1 MKLSE
6 VKSTNSK
13 KLSPLFKLE
22 RNLNYKALIIFSLVA
37 GILLFINIAL
47 FPMMDSVLKGMAKYF
62 EGNPEL
68 QEVVESLGN
77 MSIGTYFSA
86 QASQAWVFI
95 GAIYAGFLGCRLI
108 NSNFKDGS
116 YEMLYTQ
123 NISRTKIVVNKLL
136 RLVINVVLFNLVCA
150 IFGIVSLAIWGK
162 GQFQFLNFFGYFIFA
177 VVATLQV
184 GVFSFALALLG
195 RRKYTTLLSVLVAV
209 VFYIFANIASGGSS
223 LQFIEYFTPLAV
235 SFADVVGSGFKVVN
249 YYSFA
254 IWFVVPAVLLFFG
267 IKNYKNTDL
276 I

>member
-1 MKLSE
+1 MNEEKE
-6 VKSTNSK
+6 ERRNA
-13 KLSPLFKLE
+13 PLTERELE
-22 RNLNYKALIIFSLVA
+22 IRRKNEAPKR
-37 GILLFINIAL
+37 
-47 FPMMDSVLKGMAKYF
+47 SVL
-62 EGNPEL
+62 EEIGNS
-68 QEVVESLGN
+68 VSHGLG
-77 MSIGTYFSA
+77 
-86 QASQAWVFI
+86 
-95 GAIYAGFLGCRLI
+95 
-108 NSNFKDGS
+108 
-116 YEMLYTQ
+116 
-123 NISRTKIVVNKLL
+123 
-136 RLVINVVLFNLVCA
+136 A
-150 IFGIVSLAIWGK
+150 IFGIVALAIWGK